1 MHIVVVGLS
10 HRTAPVEVREKLSIP
25 DQSITESLKALKA
38 FSDVLEV
45 SILSTCNRLEIY
57 ALVKDKNTGISSIK
71 EFISE
76 YSGIIF
82 EDLNPHLFCFRQE
95 EAVLHLMK
103 VSAGLDSLVLG
114 EGQILSQVKKMMRLG
129 QENQSTGPILNRL
142 LTQSVSTGKKVRS
155 ETNLGTGAV
164 SISSA
169 AVELAQ
175 LKIGQEKGLDTLVSL
190 GEGQILSQVKK
201 MMRLGQENQSTG
213 PILNRLLTQSVSTG
227 KKVRS
232 ETNLGTGA
240 VSISSAAVELAQLK
254 IGQEKGFDTLVSL
267 ESENVLVVGAGRM
280 SRLLITHLK
289 SKGCHKLI
297 LLNRNIDRALNL
309 AQDFPDLEIVCRGL
323 NELEENISLSSI
335 VFTSTAS
342 EEPIIDLAK
351 IEKLNLSNRLK
362 FIDIGVP
369 RNISNDVKQHEFVK
383 SFDVDDLQEV
393 VSRNQEFRQKIAKEA
408 ESLVEE
414 ERIIF
419 LEWWASLE
427 AVPVINKL
435 RSDLELI
442 RKEELQK
449 ALSRMGPDFS
459 ARERKV
465 VEALT
470 KGIINKILHTPVT
483 KLRSPQSREE
493 RQVSL
498 KIVEKLFSLVEED
511 KNN

>member
-1 MHIVVVGLS
+1 MQVVVVGLS

-25 DQSITESLKALKA
+25 DQLISESLTSLKA
-38 FSDVLEV
+38 FNEVLEV

-57 ALVKDKNTGISSIK
+57 ALVKDKNIGISSIK
-71 EFISE
+71 EFISK

-82 EDLNPHLFCFRQE
+82 EELNPHLFDFKQE

-142 LTQSVSTGKKVRS
+142 LSQSVSTGKKVRS

-175 LKIGQEKGLDTLVSL
+175 LKIGQERGVDGLVT
-190 GEGQILSQVKK
+190 
-201 MMRLGQENQSTG
+201 
-213 PILNRLLTQSVSTG
+213 
-227 KKVRS
+227 
-232 ETNLGTGA
+232 
-240 VSISSAAVELAQLK
+240 
-254 IGQEKGFDTLVSL
+254 L
-267 ESENVLVVGAGRM
+267 ESEKVLVVGAGRM

-289 SKGCHKLI
+289 SKGCHQLTLI
-297 LLNRNIDRALNL
+297 NRNIKRAINL
-309 AQDFPDLEIVCRGL
+309 AEDFPDLKILCRDL
-323 NELEENISLSSI
+323 NELDENLSIPSL

-342 EEPIIDLAK
+342 EEPFIDLAR
-351 IEKLNLSNRLK
+351 IEKIDLNNNLK

-369 RNISNDVKQHEFVK
+369 RNIASDVKHHQFVK

-408 ESLVEE
+408 ESLVME

-493 RQVSL
+493 RQESL
-498 KIVEKLFSLVEED
+498 KIVEKLFSLVEEEQI
-511 KNN
+511 N